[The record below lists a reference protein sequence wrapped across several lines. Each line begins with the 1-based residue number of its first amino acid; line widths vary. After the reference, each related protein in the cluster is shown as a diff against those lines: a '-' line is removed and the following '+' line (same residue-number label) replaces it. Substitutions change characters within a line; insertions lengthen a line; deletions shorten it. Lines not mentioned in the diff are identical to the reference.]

1 LRWLP
6 DARTGEGAVV
16 VDLIAA
22 DRPVGILATYVDA
35 LGTKSAHQPNR
46 RRFNLEPGHPGAV
59 MRIAERE
66 PGSVD
71 QTTDVVVV
79 EGLENGLSI
88 ARAKKP
94 GWEIL
99 ALPGI
104 STLAHLEV
112 ER

>member
-1 LRWLP
+1 
-6 DARTGEGAVV
+6 
-16 VDLIAA
+16 
-22 DRPVGILATYVDA
+22 
-35 LGTKSAHQPNR
+35 
-46 RRFNLEPGHPGAV
+46 

-88 ARAKKP
+88 ARVKQP
-94 GWEIL
+94 GWAVL

-104 STLAHLEV
+104 NTLAHLEV